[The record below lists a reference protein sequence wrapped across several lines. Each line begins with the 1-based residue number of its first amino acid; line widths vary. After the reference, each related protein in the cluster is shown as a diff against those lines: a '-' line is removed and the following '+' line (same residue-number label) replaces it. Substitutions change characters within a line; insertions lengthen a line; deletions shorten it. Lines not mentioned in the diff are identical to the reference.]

1 MRRGGEGKGS
11 HVKLSFGATA
21 EPKKGSDC
29 AQPPLTLNPR
39 GPRRGRLRNG
49 TVFLL
54 PSAPAAAAAAAH
66 AILEF
71 PRARAQP
78 PAEERAREAAR
89 RRCAFVW

>member
-49 TVFLL
+49 TAFLL